1 MGKHE
6 ILRSTTFGKTTAEE
20 DGADLGAY
28 FVETDQWQRI
38 FAGDIDVVYGAKGS
52 GKSAIY
58 SLLLGRTSE
67 LFDRG
72 IIVVAAENPRGAVAF
87 RDLVTDP
94 PTDENEF
101 RNLWKL
107 YFLVLIA
114 HALRDYGI
122 VSERIKQVIEP
133 LEEARLLPRNA
144 SLSGYLRSARDYVRR
159 LVRGDAIAFESTLE
173 VDPLISVPTGITARI
188 RFKEPNPIEAAS
200 GWISVDHLLELANAA
215 LEESG
220 FSIWLALDRLDV
232 AFAESSDL
240 ERNALRTLFRAY
252 LDLRQFTQI
261 SLKIFLRTD
270 LWKSIIKGGFREA
283 SHITR
288 QITIAWDEASLLNL
302 VIRRALHNDAL
313 RAFYQVDLHST
324 LSDTS
329 KQSDVFYR
337 IFPIKINAKHPLRT
351 FEWILQH
358 TRDGSRNTAPR
369 ELVHLFSSARDV
381 QLRRL
386 EIGHPLPQGEQLFD
400 RAALVG
406 AVPEVSKV
414 RFEQTLCAEFPDLR
428 DKMQK
433 LEGEKPVQSAE
444 SLALVW
450 AVDQPSAT
458 RLAERLVEVG
468 FFQLLGTRR
477 APRFSVPFLYR
488 SALKMTAE

>member
-1 MGKHE
+1 
-6 ILRSTTFGKTTAEE
+6 
-20 DGADLGAY
+20 
-28 FVETDQWQRI
+28 
-38 FAGDIDVVYGAKGS
+38 
-52 GKSAIY
+52 
-58 SLLLGRTSE
+58 
-67 LFDRG
+67 
-72 IIVVAAENPRGAVAF
+72 
-87 RDLVTDP
+87 
-94 PTDENEF
+94 
-101 RNLWKL
+101 
-107 YFLVLIA
+107 
-114 HALRDYGI
+114 
-122 VSERIKQVIEP
+122 
-133 LEEARLLPRNA
+133 
-144 SLSGYLRSARDYVRR
+144 LRSARDYVRR
-159 LVRGDAIAFESTLE
+159 LVRGEAVALESTLE
-173 VDPLISVPTGITARI
+173 VDPFVSVPSGITARI
-188 RFKEPNPIEAAS
+188 RFKEPDPLEAAR

-270 LWKSIIKGGFREA
+270 LWKSIIRGGFREA

-288 QITIAWDEASLLNL
+288 QITISWDEASLLNL
-302 VIRRALHNDAL
+302 VIRRALHNDQL
-313 RAFYQVDLHST
+313 QAFYRVDLQSI

-329 KQSDVFYR
+329 KQTDVFYR
-337 IFPIKINAKHPLRT
+337 IFPIKINARHPLRT
-351 FEWILQH
+351 FDWILQH

-400 RAALVG
+400 RASLIG
-406 AVPEVSKV
+406 AMPEVSKV

-428 DKMQK
+428 DTMQK
-433 LEGEKPVQSAE
+433 LEGEKPVHTLE

-450 AVDQPSAT
+450 AVDQPIAT

-477 APRFSVPFLYR
+477 APRYSVPFLYR
-488 SALKMTAE
+488 SALKMAAE